1 MCTYETVYLFEIKS
15 VYTVYILVSQSFIR
29 KVVNTYH
36 HTKRT
41 FETFQSNLILLDTL
55 SSCWKKMVENNIL
68 IQECQL
74 GPYQDQD
81 LFSLIGNRLFYFQ
94 TNRERKKEK
103 KKFGRKK
110 KVSSVFT
117 QYVCFECVFVCVCS
131 CVCLSVGALQT
142 SSFNIGC

>member
-1 MCTYETVYLFEIKS
+1 
-15 VYTVYILVSQSFIR
+15 
-29 KVVNTYH
+29 
-36 HTKRT
+36 
-41 FETFQSNLILLDTL
+41 
-55 SSCWKKMVENNIL
+55 MVENNIL

-117 QYVCFECVFVCVCS
+117 QYVCFFVYMCVCL
-131 CVCLSVGALQT
+131 CVCLSVDALKT
-142 SSFNIGC
+142 SSFNIGGWNFDIDTYM

>member
-94 TNRERKKEK
+94 TNRERKKRK

-110 KVSSVFT
+110 RFP
-117 QYVCFECVFVCVCS
+117 QFLLCMCVCVCICVFVCLLAVYRRHR
-131 CVCLSVGALQT
+131 LT
-142 SSFNIGC
+142 